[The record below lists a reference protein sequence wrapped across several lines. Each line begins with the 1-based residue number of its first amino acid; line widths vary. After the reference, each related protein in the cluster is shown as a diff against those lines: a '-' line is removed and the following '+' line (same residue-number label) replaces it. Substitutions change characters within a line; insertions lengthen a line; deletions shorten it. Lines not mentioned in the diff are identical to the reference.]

1 MKTNLEVA
9 IIFKKK
15 KNANGIFIYTPHHVV
30 VGRKDETT
38 EEFITISGKKYN
50 YMLDLEQNYSYGLRQ
65 NIVIPKEDQ
74 KLIKAS
80 PKEYIKNYALGYFE
94 VIKNF
99 KYLFSVPEIGDY
111 DNVALYCFTPHNPN
125 PYYTVD
131 ADLPL
136 AKKILKKGELFDAK
150 KLVTEL
156 KDKIIGQDKAID
168 DIVSI
173 LWQNSKSEVKN
184 NILLIGPTGVGKTE
198 IIRNIAKSLNVPTVI
213 TDATSLT
220 ASGYQGGNIEDIL
233 KQLIKKA
240 NNNIAKASRGIIFV
254 DEIDKKASTTIE
266 ANAQIGTA
274 SIQDELLKLLEDG
287 EYQINLGDVLF
298 PNYVTLST
306 KNITVIASG
315 AFTGLRKK
323 KEEKKKTIG
332 FQQKESLIKQ
342 KEPITTEDLYQYGI
356 KKELIGRLP
365 NIIELNPLTEEN
377 LIQILKN
384 PHNQTIQSKIQILN
398 DLKIKLQIEE
408 EVYQDLA
415 KEAIKK
421 DTGARALIGCVDSLF
436 IEPFAK
442 ISQEPAAYKSLTLK
456 KKNQENPK
464 GYILEKKETI

>member
-15 KNANGIFIYTPHHVV
+15 RLANGILNYIPHHVV

-50 YMLDLEQNYSYGLRQ
+50 YMLDLEQNYGYGLRQ
-65 NIVIPKEDQ
+65 KIVIPKEDQ

-80 PKEYIKNYALGYFE
+80 PKEFIKNYALGYFE

-136 AKKILKKGELFDAK
+136 AKKILKRGELFDAK

-233 KQLIKKA
+233 KQLIEKA
-240 NNNIAKASRGIIFV
+240 NNDIAKASRGIIFV

-287 EYQINLGDVLF
+287 EYRINLGDVLF

-398 DLKIKLQIEE
+398 DLKIKLQVEE

-415 KEAIKK
+415 KEAIKN
-421 DTGARALIGCVDSLF
+421 DTGARALISCVDNLF
-436 IEPFAK
+436 KEPFTK
-442 ISQEPAAYKSLTLK
+442 ISQEPTSYSSLTLK
-456 KKNQENPK
+456 KKTQENPK
-464 GYILEKKETI
+464 GYILEKKKTI

>member
-15 KNANGIFIYTPHHVV
+15 KNADGVFIYTPHHVV
-30 VGRKDETT
+30 VGRKDERT
-38 EEFITISGKKYN
+38 EEFVTKSGKRYP
-50 YMLDLEQNYSYGLRQ
+50 YMLGNEVNYGYGLRQ
-65 NIVIPKEDQ
+65 NIVLRPEDRN
-74 KLIKAS
+74 LIKKY

-94 VIKNF
+94 TIQNF
-99 KYLFSVPEIGDY
+99 KYQFCIPKVGDY
-111 DNVALYCFTPHNPN
+111 ENVELHILTPFNS
-125 PYYTVD
+125 YRTIETD
-131 ADLPL
+131 IAL
-136 AKKILKKGELFDAK
+136 AKRILKRDELFDAK

-156 KDKIIGQDKAID
+156 KDKVIGQDKAID
-168 DIVSI
+168 EIVSI
-173 LWQNSKSEVKN
+173 LWQNSRSEVKN

-198 IIRNIAKSLNVPTVI
+198 IIRNIAKSLNIPTVI
-213 TDATSLT
+213 ADATSLT
-220 ASGYQGGNIEDIL
+220 AAGYQGGNVEDIL
-233 KQLIKKA
+233 KQLIRNA

-254 DEIDKKASTTIE
+254 DEIDKKASTTME
-266 ANAQIGTA
+266 ANAQVGTA

-287 EYQINLGDVLF
+287 EYQINLGDIYV
-298 PNYVTLST
+298 PNYVTINT

-323 KEEKKKTIG
+323 KEEKKQAIG

-365 NIIELNPLTEEN
+365 NIIELNPLTEKN

-384 PHNQTIQSKIQILN
+384 PHNTTIQSKIKILN
-398 DLKIKLQIEE
+398 ELKIKLQIDE

-436 IEPFAK
+436 VEPFAK
-442 ISQEPAAYKSLTLK
+442 ISQEPTTYKSLTLK
-456 KKNQENPK
+456 KKSQENPK
-464 GYILEKKETI
+464 GYILEKKEII

>member
-50 YMLDLEQNYSYGLRQ
+50 YMLDLEQNYGYGLRQ

-74 KLIKAS
+74 KLIKKY
-80 PKEYIKNYALGYFE
+80 PKEYIKNYALSYFE
-94 VIKNF
+94 TTLNF
-99 KYLFSVPEIGDY
+99 KYQFCIPKVGDY
-111 DNVALYCFTPHNPN
+111 ENVELHILTSSNSYCITEP
-125 PYYTVD
+125 D
-131 ADLPL
+131 IDL
-136 AKKILKKGELFDAK
+136 AKRILKRNELFDAK
-150 KLVTEL
+150 KLVTKL

-233 KQLIKKA
+233 RQLIEKA

-365 NIIELNPLTEEN
+365 NIIELNPLTEKN

-384 PHNQTIQSKIQILN
+384 PHNTTIQSKTKILN
-398 DLKIKLQIEE
+398 ELKIKLQIDE

-456 KKNQENPK
+456 KKSQENPK
-464 GYILEKKETI
+464 GYILEKKEII

>member
-50 YMLDLEQNYSYGLRQ
+50 YMLDLEQNYGYGLRQ

-74 KLIKAS
+74 KLIKKY
-80 PKEYIKNYALGYFE
+80 PKEYIKNYALSYFE
-94 VIKNF
+94 TTSNF
-99 KYLFSVPEIGDY
+99 KYRFCIPKVGDY
-111 DNVALYCFTPHNPN
+111 ENVELHILTSSNSYCITEP
-125 PYYTVD
+125 D
-131 ADLPL
+131 IDL
-136 AKKILKKGELFDAK
+136 AKRILKRNELFDAK
-150 KLVTEL
+150 KLVTKL

-168 DIVSI
+168 DIISI

-233 KQLIKKA
+233 KQLIEKA

-287 EYQINLGDVLF
+287 EYRINLGDVLF

-323 KEEKKKTIG
+323 KEEKKSTSKNEKNDTTLLQAVSFLITALYCSGDSECADPRIDYKGTCSSVAGVGCSRDGYLTAYCGEKTG
-332 FQQKESLIKQ
+332 YF
-342 KEPITTEDLYQYGI
+342 T
-356 KKELIGRLP
+356 
-365 NIIELNPLTEEN
+365 IIVVGSFRPC
-377 LIQILKN
+377 
-384 PHNQTIQSKIQILN
+384 
-398 DLKIKLQIEE
+398 
-408 EVYQDLA
+408 
-415 KEAIKK
+415 
-421 DTGARALIGCVDSLF
+421 DTVEG
-436 IEPFAK
+436 
-442 ISQEPAAYKSLTLK
+442 
-456 KKNQENPK
+456 N
-464 GYILEKKETI
+464 GYILEYRNKSISKDNIVGCLSVSVSGILNDEGVSYLAVFSDC

>member
-15 KNANGIFIYTPHHVV
+15 RVSNGILNYIPHHVV
-30 VGRKDETT
+30 VGKKDETT
-38 EEFITISGKKYN
+38 EEFITISGKKYT
-50 YMLDLEQNYSYGLRQ
+50 YMLDLEQNYGYGLRQ
-65 NIVIPKEDQ
+65 KIIIPKEDQ
-74 KLIKAS
+74 KLIKAA

-99 KYLFSVPEIGDY
+99 KYLFSVPAIGDY
-111 DNVALYCFTPHNPN
+111 DNVALYCFTPHSPK
-125 PYYTVD
+125 PYYTLD

-136 AKKILKKGELFDAK
+136 AKKFLKREELFDAK
-150 KLVTEL
+150 KIVTEL
-156 KDKIIGQDKAID
+156 KSKIIGQDKAIE
-168 DIVSI
+168 DIISI
-173 LWQNSKSEVKN
+173 LWQNSRSEVKN

-198 IIRNIAKSLNVPTVI
+198 IIRNITKSLSIPTVI
-213 TDATSLT
+213 IDATSLT
-220 ASGYQGGNIEDIL
+220 ASGYQGGNIDDIL
-233 KQLIKKA
+233 KQLIEKA
-240 NNNIAKASRGIIFV
+240 NNDIAKASRGIIFI
-254 DEIDKKASTTIE
+254 DEIDKKASTTNE

-287 EYQINLGDVLF
+287 EYTINLGDNLF
-298 PNYVTLST
+298 PNYITINT

-315 AFTGLRKK
+315 AFTDLL
-323 KEEKKKTIG
+323 EKKKNKKTAIG
-332 FQQKESLIKQ
+332 FKQ
-342 KEPITTEDLYQYGI
+342 SEEKITKQEPITPEDLYQFGI
-356 KKELIGRLP
+356 KKELVGRLS

-415 KEAIKK
+415 KEAMKN

-436 IEPFAK
+436 KEPFAK
-442 ISQEPAAYKSLTLK
+442 ISQEPTSYSSLTLK
-456 KKNQENPK
+456 KKTQENPK
-464 GYILEKKETI
+464 GYILEKKKTI

>member
-15 KNANGIFIYTPHHVV
+15 RLANGILNYIPHHVV

-50 YMLDLEQNYSYGLRQ
+50 YMLDLEQNYGYGLRQ
-65 NIVIPKEDQ
+65 KIIIPKEDQ

-80 PKEYIKNYALGYFE
+80 PKEYIKNYALSYFE
-94 VIKNF
+94 TTKNF

-150 KLVTEL
+150 KLVTKL

-323 KEEKKKTIG
+323 KQEKKKTIG

-365 NIIELNPLTEEN
+365 NIIELNPLTEKN
-377 LIQILKN
+377 LIQIQFLC
-384 PHNQTIQSKIQILN
+384 I
-398 DLKIKLQIEE
+398 
-408 EVYQDLA
+408 
-415 KEAIKK
+415 
-421 DTGARALIGCVDSLF
+421 F
-436 IEPFAK
+436 
-442 ISQEPAAYKSLTLK
+442 
-456 KKNQENPK
+456 KNQK
-464 GYILEKKETI
+464 

>member
-15 KNANGIFIYTPHHVV
+15 KNADGVFIYTPHHVV
-30 VGRKDETT
+30 VGKKDERT
-38 EEFITISGKKYN
+38 EEFVTKSGKRYPYMIENEVN
-50 YMLDLEQNYSYGLRQ
+50 YGYGLRQ
-65 NIVIPKEDQ
+65 NIVLCQEDRN
-74 KLIKAS
+74 LIKKY

-94 VIKNF
+94 TIQNS
-99 KYLFSVPEIGDY
+99 KYQFRIPKVGDY
-111 DNVALYCFTPHNPN
+111 ENVELYLLTPFNSYRIIEP
-125 PYYTVD
+125 D
-131 ADLPL
+131 IAL
-136 AKKILKKGELFDAK
+136 AKRILKRDELFDAK

-156 KDKIIGQDKAID
+156 KDKIIGQDNAID

-173 LWQNSKSEVKN
+173 LWQNSRSEVKN

-198 IIRNIAKSLNVPTVI
+198 IIRNIAKSLNVPAVI
-213 TDATSLT
+213 ADATSLT
-220 ASGYQGGNIEDIL
+220 ASGYQGGNVEDIL
-233 KQLIKKA
+233 RQLIVKA

-254 DEIDKKASTTIE
+254 DEIDKKASTTME

-287 EYQINLGDVLF
+287 EYRINLGDVLF

-315 AFTGLRKK
+315 AFTELRKK
-323 KEEKKKTIG
+323 KEEKKKAIG

-365 NIIELNPLTEEN
+365 NIIELNPLTEKN
-377 LIQILKN
+377 LIKILKN
-384 PHNQTIQSKIQILN
+384 PHNTTIQSKIKILN
-398 DLKIKLQIEE
+398 ELKIKLQIDE

-415 KEAIKK
+415 KEAIKN

-442 ISQEPAAYKSLTLK
+442 ISQEPTTYKSLTLK
-456 KKNQENPK
+456 KKSQENPK

>member
-15 KNANGIFIYTPHHVV
+15 RLANGIFIYTPHHVV

-50 YMLDLEQNYSYGLRQ
+50 YMLDLEQNYGYGLRQ
-65 NIVIPKEDQ
+65 KIIIPKEDQ

-136 AKKILKKGELFDAK
+136 AKKILKRGELFDAK
-150 KLVTEL
+150 KIVTEL
-156 KDKIIGQDKAID
+156 KSKIIGQDKAIE
-168 DIVSI
+168 DIISI
-173 LWQNSKSEVKN
+173 LWQNSRSEVKN

-198 IIRNIAKSLNVPTVI
+198 IIRNITKSLNIPTVI

-220 ASGYQGGNIEDIL
+220 ASGYQGGNIDDIL
-233 KQLIKKA
+233 KQLIEKA
-240 NNNIAKASRGIIFV
+240 NNDIAKASRGIIFI
-254 DEIDKKASTTIE
+254 DEIDKIASTTIE

-287 EYQINLGDVLF
+287 EYRINLGDVLF

-356 KKELIGRLP
+356 KKELVGRLP
-365 NIIELNPLTEEN
+365 NIIELNPLTEKN

-408 EVYQDLA
+408 EIYQDLA
-415 KEAIKK
+415 KEAIKN
-421 DTGARALIGCVDSLF
+421 DTGARALIGCVDNLF
-436 IEPFAK
+436 KEPFTK

-456 KKNQENPK
+456 KKSQENPK

>member
-15 KNANGIFIYTPHHVV
+15 RLANGIFIYIPHHAV
-30 VGRKDETT
+30 VGKKDETT

-50 YMLDLEQNYSYGLRQ
+50 YMLDLEQNYGYGLRQ
-65 NIVIPKEDQ
+65 KIIIPKEDQ

-99 KYLFSVPEIGDY
+99 KYLFSVPKIGDY

-136 AKKILKKGELFDAK
+136 AKKILKRGELFDAK

-220 ASGYQGGNIEDIL
+220 ASGYQGGNIDDIL
-233 KQLIKKA
+233 KQLIEKA
-240 NNNIAKASRGIIFV
+240 NNDIAKASRGIIFI

-287 EYQINLGDVLF
+287 EYRINLGDVLF

-315 AFTGLRKK
+315 AFTELRKK
-323 KEEKKKTIG
+323 KEKKKTIG
-332 FQQKESLIKQ
+332 FQQKEPLIKQ

-415 KEAIKK
+415 KEAIKN
-421 DTGARALIGCVDSLF
+421 DTGARALIGCVDNLF
-436 IEPFAK
+436 KEPFTK

-456 KKNQENPK
+456 KKSQENPK
-464 GYILEKKETI
+464 GYILEKKEII